1 MRPYA
6 WVAGA
11 ALGTIAFT
19 AFWATPPASHA
30 QTPRSDSKVCANCHA
45 DVWQTYRRTGMAQS
59 FYRPTAENTVE
70 DYTNKNTYYHQAS
83 DTYFQMIQR
92 GDRYFQRQYQ
102 IGFDGNPTAGVEK
115 EVDYVLGS
123 GHHVRTYLHRTPG
136 NTLVQLPL
144 AWYAE
149 KGGYWA
155 MNPGYDH
162 PDHQGFLRSVTYDCM
177 FCHNGYPEIPDNVTS
192 RSTPMFSSVP
202 EGIDC
207 QRCHGNGDKHVAL
220 ASSSA
225 SRPEEIRNAIVN
237 PSRLTPE
244 RQMEGCLQCHLETTS
259 SPLPASIV
267 RYERQPFSYQPGEP
281 LANFMLHF
289 DRGKGAEDRF
299 EITGSAYRLL
309 KSLCFQKSNGALSC
323 TTCHNPH
330 DIPRGEEASQRYTAV
345 CRQCHGEAFNK
356 EVSAGKH
363 TASADCV
370 GCHMPKRRA
379 NDVVRAVM
387 TDHYIQRRKPAGDLL
402 ADIPEPRPAD
412 YRGPVVLYYPRFLPK
427 PEDELYLA
435 IAQVSQS
442 SNLTEGLTQLSA
454 AIKKFQP
461 GRAEYYLQLGDA
473 HRTAGKFPEAVAAY
487 EEAVRREPESN
498 AALERLALCLPLV
511 NQAPRAESLLKQ
523 VLERLPGAAPTWV
536 QLGLVELQEGKNTDA
551 ITAFEKAMQL
561 DPDLPDAFNLA
572 GAVWFEAGDSPRGEA
587 ALRNAIRIQPNYAQ
601 AHNNLGNLLSE
612 SGRFDEAKY
621 HFEAALRIKEDYTG
635 ARYNYALALTR
646 ARRVDEAQGQIEAL
660 LRSDP
665 RSAEAHEF
673 LGNLLGAKGQ
683 TTRAIAEYRE
693 ALHLVPNFSRA
704 SLDLGTI
711 LVNSG
716 NTNEALPYLRTAAQS
731 ADTKE
736 EALKLLQKLQ

>member
-1 MRPYA
+1 
-6 WVAGA
+6 
-11 ALGTIAFT
+11 
-19 AFWATPPASHA
+19 
-30 QTPRSDSKVCANCHA
+30 
-45 DVWQTYRRTGMAQS
+45 
-59 FYRPTAENTVE
+59 
-70 DYTNKNTYYHQAS
+70 
-83 DTYFQMIQR
+83 
-92 GDRYFQRQYQ
+92 
-102 IGFDGNPTAGVEK
+102 
-115 EVDYVLGS
+115 
-123 GHHVRTYLHRTPG
+123 
-136 NTLVQLPL
+136 LPL

-155 MNPGYDH
+155 MNPGYDR

-177 FCHNGYPEIPDNVTS
+177 FCHNAYPEIPGS
-192 RSTPMFSSVP
+192 GAPRSAPVFSSLP

-220 ASSSA
+220 ASSPA
-225 SRPEEIRNAIVN
+225 SRPQDIRDAIVN

-244 RQMEGCLQCHLETTS
+244 RQMEVCLQCHLETTS

-289 DRGKGAEDRF
+289 DRGKGTEDRF

-345 CRQCHGEAFNK
+345 CRQCHGETFNR
-356 EVSAGKH
+356 EVVAGKH

-379 NDVVRAVM
+379 SDVVHAVM
-387 TDHYIQRRKPAGDLL
+387 TDHYIQRRRPAGDLL
-402 ADIPEPRPAD
+402 AEIPEPRPAD
-412 YRGPVVLYYPRFLPK
+412 YRGPVVLYYPRSLPK
-427 PEDELYLA
+427 SDDELYLA
-435 IAQVSQS
+435 IAQVSQN
-442 SNLTEGLTQLSA
+442 SNSTEGLTQLSA
-454 AIKKFQP
+454 ALKKFQP
-461 GRAEYYLQLGDA
+461 ERAEYYLQLGDTL
-473 HRTAGKFPEAVAAY
+473 RTAGKFQEAVAAY
-487 EEAVRREPESN
+487 EEAVRREPESTF
-498 AALERLALCLPLV
+498 ALERLALCLPLV
-511 NQAPRAESLLKQ
+511 NQAPRAESLLRQ
-523 VLERLPGAAPTWV
+523 VLQRRPGAAPTWV
-536 QLGLVELQEGKNTDA
+536 QLGLVELQQGKTADA
-551 ITAFEKAMQL
+551 IAAFEKAIQL
-561 DPDLPDAFNLA
+561 DPDLPDAYNLA
-572 GAVWFEAGDSPRGEA
+572 GAVWLETGESSRAEA
-587 ALRNAIRIQPNYAQ
+587 ALRNAIRLQPNYAQ

-612 SGRFDEAKY
+612 SGRFEEAKY

-646 ARRVDEAQGQIEAL
+646 VRRVDEAQAQLEAL
-660 LRSDP
+660 LRTDP

-683 TTRAIAEYRE
+683 TTRAIAEYKE
-693 ALHLVPNFSRA
+693 ALRLVPNFSRA
-704 SLDLGTI
+704 SLDLGKT
-711 LVNSG
+711 LANVG
-716 NTNEALPYLRTAAQS
+716 DPTAALPYLRTAAQS